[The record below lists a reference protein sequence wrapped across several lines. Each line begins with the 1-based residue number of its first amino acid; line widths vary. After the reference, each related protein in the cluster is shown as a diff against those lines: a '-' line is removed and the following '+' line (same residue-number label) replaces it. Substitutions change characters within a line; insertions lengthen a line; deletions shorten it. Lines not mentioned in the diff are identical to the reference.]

1 MNCIIDKNQPIYQ
14 ALLDKA
20 NSYPSNRSVQAKTY
34 QNAARSIARYHTNI
48 YKEFSIYD
56 GFDIRPD
63 YVGPR
68 IEEFI
73 KDFIKTNSTSNEMGT
88 KADKVNPTAYT
99 KYGATL
105 ADYQTLSATIKSHF
119 PDAKPD
125 MLDKRID
132 YAFKTNLWKYVIN
145 PCSYDE
151 IEGDDDGYSSDAT
164 EYCQVRG
171 GVRCIIPA
179 AGSEAIHRLVVNLFK
194 NDDWMEIAFGAS
206 PPKDL

>member
-1 MNCIIDKNQPIYQ
+1 MFNGVATQSEQIPSSFQ
-14 ALLDKA
+14 A
-20 NSYPSNRSVQAKTY
+20 NSKSFQVPSKSK
-34 QNAARSIARYHTNI
+34 H
-48 YKEFSIYD
+48 KM
-56 GFDIRPD
+56 
-63 YVGPR
+63 
-68 IEEFI
+68 
-73 KDFIKTNSTSNEMGT
+73 DFKFN
-88 KADKVNPTAYT
+88 
-99 KYGATL
+99 
-105 ADYQTLSATIKSHF
+105 

-145 PCSYDE
+145 PRLYDE

-171 GVRCIIPA
+171 GVRCIMPA

-194 NDDWMEIAFGAS
+194 NDDWMKIVFDVS